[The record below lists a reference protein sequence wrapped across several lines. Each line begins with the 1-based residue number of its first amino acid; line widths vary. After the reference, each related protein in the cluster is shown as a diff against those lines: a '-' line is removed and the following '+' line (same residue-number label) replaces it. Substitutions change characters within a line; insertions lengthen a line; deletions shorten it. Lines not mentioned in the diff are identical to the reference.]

1 MNQAVKRYC
10 QQKNIRVITLP
21 SGAMRFMGK
30 GVDLLVASARNVSIE
45 ELQPYEA
52 RKGRALRN
60 V

>member
-45 ELQPYEA
+45 ELQPFEP

>member
-1 MNQAVKRYC
+1 MNPAVKRYC

-45 ELQPYEA
+45 ELQPYEP

>member
-30 GVDLLVASARNVSIE
+30 GVDLLVASARAVTLE
-45 ELQPYEA
+45 ELQPYEP
-52 RKGRALRN
+52 RKVRALRN

>member
-1 MNQAVKRYC
+1 MSQAVKRYC
-10 QQKNIRVITLP
+10 QQKQIRIITKP
-21 SGAMRFMGK
+21 SGAVRFLGD

-45 ELQPYEA
+45 ELQPYEP

>member
-21 SGAMRFMGK
+21 SGAIRFIGK
-30 GVDLLVASARNVSIE
+30 GVDLLVASARAVSLE
-45 ELQPYEA
+45 ELQPYEP

>member
-30 GVDLLVASARNVSIE
+30 GVDLLVASARHVSIE
-45 ELQPYEA
+45 ELQPYEP
-52 RKGRALRN
+52 RKGHALRN

>member
-30 GVDLLVASARNVSIE
+30 GVDLLVASVFKVSVSD
-45 ELQPYEA
+45 LQPYEP
-52 RKGRALRN
+52 RKGHALRN
-60 V
+60 F

>member
-1 MNQAVKRYC
+1 
-10 QQKNIRVITLP
+10 
-21 SGAMRFMGK
+21 MRFMGK

-45 ELQPYEA
+45 ELQPYEP

>member
-21 SGAMRFMGK
+21 SGAMRLMGK

-45 ELQPYEA
+45 ELQPYEP